1 MNYNG
6 SAHQKISGL
15 TNVPLSGGI
24 IIFISVCYL
33 YFYKFENIIPFL
45 LLLFFLGL
53 ATDLKFITS
62 PRIRFVFQAAILF
75 LIVYI
80 SDLRILSTRISFI
93 DFFISNK
100 IISYFFSTFCL
111 LILINGSN
119 FIDGL
124 NGLLLGYFLMISLI
138 LFELNLVRYFNIDN
152 NILLLFSMVLLV
164 LIFFNFYKLCFM
176 GDTGAYIL
184 GFFYGY
190 LLIWTYS
197 ENQSFSPFFVVVLL
211 WYPCF
216 ENLFSILRKFKF
228 KKSPVKPDDNHL
240 HQLLYLYLKKKY
252 KFENTLA
259 NNVGSLIILTFNFII
274 FILAVQN
281 ISNSEYQIMLVTLSV
296 IIYCAIYSKL
306 FLYKYKLK
314 I

>member
-6 SAHQKISGL
+6 SAHQKIYGL

-24 IIFISVCYL
+24 IIFISLCYL

-62 PRIRFVFQAAILF
+62 PRIRFMFQAAILF

-93 DFFISNK
+93 DFFIANK

-152 NILLLFSMVLLV
+152 NILLLFSTVLLV

-176 GDTGAYIL
+176 EML
-184 GFFYGY
+184 
-190 LLIWTYS
+190 
-197 ENQSFSPFFVVVLL
+197 E
-211 WYPCF
+211 
-216 ENLFSILRKFKF
+216 
-228 KKSPVKPDDNHL
+228 H
-240 HQLLYLYLKKKY
+240 
-252 KFENTLA
+252 
-259 NNVGSLIILTFNFII
+259 I
-274 FILAVQN
+274 F
-281 ISNSEYQIMLVTLSV
+281 
-296 IIYCAIYSKL
+296 
-306 FLYKYKLK
+306 
-314 I
+314 

>member
-1 MNYNG
+1 M
-6 SAHQKISGL
+6 
-15 TNVPLSGGI
+15 
-24 IIFISVCYL
+24 L
-33 YFYKFENIIPFL
+33 Y
-45 LLLFFLGL
+45 
-53 ATDLKFITS
+53 
-62 PRIRFVFQAAILF
+62 
-75 LIVYI
+75 
-80 SDLRILSTRISFI
+80 
-93 DFFISNK
+93 
-100 IISYFFSTFCL
+100 
-111 LILINGSN
+111 
-119 FIDGL
+119 
-124 NGLLLGYFLMISLI
+124 
-138 LFELNLVRYFNIDN
+138 
-152 NILLLFSMVLLV
+152 
-164 LIFFNFYKLCFM
+164 
-176 GDTGAYIL
+176 GDAGAYIL

-216 ENLFSILRKFKF
+216 ENLFSIIRKFKF

-281 ISNSEYQIMLVTLSV
+281 IFNSEYQIMLVTLSV

-314 I
+314 SSLIMSLDIIFLLIFFLILFAILGYGRLFNNFVFKNKDVNAGYLGLSGIFFLIIYSYISHFIAHSLIHNSILLIFGNILFFFKVQDLKKK